1 MVKRISIAA
10 ACAITLFAVRASA
23 ADQVYFASKTNVTNI
38 LVNYI
43 NNENVRLDVSSW
55 YLSEHSV
62 SIAILNRFK
71 AGVAVRLMGDRG
83 AIFEADPHTKN
94 EFYWLAAQGVP
105 IRLRFNPTWFPEID
119 HWKMAIFVGQN
130 TVEFGSGNFAPT
142 ELAPVCPQGATTC
155 TPNYDDDAEMF
166 TADPVLVGAFKTKFD
181 VMWNDTT
188 TEPQSIIGPPP
199 YFKDWNDA
207 CAHEPTGNCSDY
219 ANYYAAFPGGGT
231 PMVVNTAR
239 LEPDNPMPADL
250 IWGQGPDFENRLIQE
265 VNNEHAHIDFVIYRL
280 EDANLMQAL
289 LNKFNAGV
297 PLRLI
302 VDPLQYTNNTYPE
315 YWLTHANIDKLWAA
329 GVPIK
334 QRTHQGLTHLKTLIT
349 STYATNASSNF
360 GPNWQRDHNYFVPAS
375 TKPTIYQAY
384 VNDMNTM
391 WNDSSAFGPL
401 VTTPPMAATLQTP
414 ASGATGVA
422 TNPTLVW
429 ARASYAVSYDV
440 YLGTSSGNMTRVANV
455 PAQLVVN
462 PPNTYSY
469 TPSGLQTGTT
479 YYWKVVSLT
488 NATPKNSAMQATS
501 STSSFTTS
509 GTSGG
514 GGGGGGTLSPFSGSP
529 APIPGQ
535 INAEK
540 FDNGGEGVAYH
551 DSDAG
556 NNGGQFRTTDVDIES
571 SSEGGYDV
579 GWIASGEWLKYT
591 VNVGT
596 AGAYNVTMRVASPGG
611 ASFHFTLN
619 GVSQTVSVPATGGW
633 QNWTNVT
640 VPVTLSAGTQVLTLN
655 FDTGGMNIRYASFA
669 AGSGGGGGGGGGT
682 CANGTLAPFS
692 GTPVAV
698 PGTISSEKF
707 DCGGEGVAYHDS
719 DPTNNGG
726 QFRTTGVDIEAASEG
741 GFDVGW
747 TAPGEWLNYTV
758 NVTAAGS
765 KTVQLRVA
773 SPGGASLHVGFNGPS
788 QGTWKSVTV
797 PATGGWQNWTT
808 VNVPVTLGAG
818 TQQMTIWFDTGGV
831 NFRQATVGP

>member
-1 MVKRISIAA
+1 
-10 ACAITLFAVRASA
+10 
-23 ADQVYFASKTNVTNI
+23 
-38 LVNYI
+38 
-43 NNENVRLDVSSW
+43 
-55 YLSEHSV
+55 
-62 SIAILNRFK
+62 
-71 AGVAVRLMGDRG
+71 
-83 AIFEADPHTKN
+83 
-94 EFYWLAAQGVP
+94 
-105 IRLRFNPTWFPEID
+105 
-119 HWKMAIFVGQN
+119 
-130 TVEFGSGNFAPT
+130 
-142 ELAPVCPQGATTC
+142 
-155 TPNYDDDAEMF
+155 
-166 TADPVLVGAFKTKFD
+166 
-181 VMWNDTT
+181 
-188 TEPQSIIGPPP
+188 
-199 YFKDWNDA
+199 
-207 CAHEPTGNCSDY
+207 
-219 ANYYAAFPGGGT
+219 
-231 PMVVNTAR
+231 
-239 LEPDNPMPADL
+239 
-250 IWGQGPDFENRLIQE
+250 
-265 VNNEHAHIDFVIYRL
+265 
-280 EDANLMQAL
+280 
-289 LNKFNAGV
+289 
-297 PLRLI
+297 
-302 VDPLQYTNNTYPE
+302 
-315 YWLTHANIDKLWAA
+315 
-329 GVPIK
+329 
-334 QRTHQGLTHLKTLIT
+334 
-349 STYATNASSNF
+349 
-360 GPNWQRDHNYFVPAS
+360 
-375 TKPTIYQAY
+375 
-384 VNDMNTM
+384 
-391 WNDSSAFGPL
+391 
-401 VTTPPMAATLQTP
+401 
-414 ASGATGVA
+414 
-422 TNPTLVW
+422 
-429 ARASYAVSYDV
+429 
-440 YLGTSSGNMTRVANV
+440 VANV

-488 NATPKNSAMQATS
+488 NATTKNSAMQATS

-514 GGGGGGTLSPFSGSP
+514 GGGGGGTSSPFSGSP

-726 QFRTTGVDIEAASEG
+726 QFRNTGVDIEASSEG

-747 TAPGEWLNYTV
+747 TAAGEWLNYTV

-818 TQQMTIWFDTGGV
+818 TQQMTIMFDTGGV